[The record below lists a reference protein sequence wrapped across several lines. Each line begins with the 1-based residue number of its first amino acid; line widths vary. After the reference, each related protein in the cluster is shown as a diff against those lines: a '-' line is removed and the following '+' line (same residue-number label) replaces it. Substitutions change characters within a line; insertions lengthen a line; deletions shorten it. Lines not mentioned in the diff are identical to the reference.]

1 MPFISNCVGFVKF
14 IDIIFTEVKYCCLG
28 DDMQKNKG
36 FTLIELIVTIAVMT
50 IIAIL
55 AAPSFGDM
63 LKKQN
68 LNKSSKELIATL
80 NQARAKA
87 ALERREITVELLSS
101 DANTESSMNWMPV
114 GKANLKTGTS
124 TEIVFMPNGLV
135 KDPSTNQVI
144 AGDTAFVICDDV
156 SGSNNSKQITISR
169 MGTIHQIVEG
179 DCS

>member
-1 MPFISNCVGFVKF
+1 
-14 IDIIFTEVKYCCLG
+14 
-28 DDMQKNKG
+28 MQKKNG
-36 FTLIELIVTIAVMT
+36 FTLIELMVTIAVL
-50 IIAIL
+50 AIVATM

-63 LKKQN
+63 LQRQN
-68 LNKSSKELIATL
+68 LNKSTKELIATL

-87 ALERREITVELLSS
+87 AIERREITVELLSD
-101 DANTESSMNWMPV
+101 DAHTETSMSWMPV

-135 KDPSTNQVI
+135 KDSSTNQVI
-144 AGDTAFVICDDV
+144 AGDTTFVICDDA
-156 SGSNNSKQITISR
+156 SGSNNSKQITISK